1 MSALRSN
8 QAVLVNVWNDMADAW
23 SEEEACAT
31 DEAAPNTGVFA
42 RRLPRDSYTHERP
55 LLAAT
60 LDLHAEDLADLGAS
74 GEEQSALSVHLRLT
88 FRP

>member
-8 QAVLVNVWNDMADAW
+8 QAVLINVWNDMADAW
-23 SEEEACAT
+23 SEEEACAS
-31 DEAAPNTGVFA
+31 DEGAPNTGVFA

-60 LDLHAEDLADLGAS
+60 LDLHADDLRDRGAS
-74 GEEQSALSVHLRLT
+74 TEDESALSVYLRLT
-88 FRP
+88 LRP